1 MTSPNDTPD
10 PERFDWN
17 QAEAQLASAG
27 DGDPE
32 AAPVLVDS
40 PDAQR
45 PDRLTLAGLRA
56 AERRPIIPAWLRSG
70 REAREMAAWA
80 LGFAG
85 HISAYHLARLPAY
98 SGWLAAR
105 SPHGLAR
112 TLGGWRRWLFDA
124 EGEPLRRATA
134 DHADAET
141 YLKLARQRDRRVR
154 WRALLTCVLL
164 LALAAGAVMA
174 VLAPEWARLPV
185 LAALVALLGKAGQP
199 ADRPLI
205 RRAVVVPKAPK
216 LTSDMVIAALG
227 SLGIT
232 AINQALA
239 KKPDASD
246 WFPSPITRDG
256 AHGYRADIDLPLGV
270 TAGDVIERRDRL
282 GSGLRRA
289 LGCVWPEGVPKVHP
303 GRLLLYVGDEDMATA
318 KQPPW
323 PLGKSG
329 STDLFRPFPFGTD
342 QRCRPTTI
350 TLMFASTV
358 VGSIPRMG
366 KSFAVRLLALAAALD
381 PLAELHLYDLKGT
394 GDLRPLEPV
403 AYRYRRGDDDH
414 KGDIEYGLAGM
425 RLLREELRRRADVI
439 GNLPS
444 SVCPENKV
452 TPELARNKALRLH
465 PILLVVDEC
474 QCWFEHPAYG
484 PEFKEIGADLVKR
497 GPAVGIIAIFA
508 TQRPDDGSL
517 PAKIRDNAMLRFC
530 LKVTDAKANNMVLC
544 SGAYGSGIQATM
556 FTRSDRGIGY
566 LVGESDDPVILR
578 TYKVDQVAAER
589 IVARA
594 RALREHA
601 GTLAGHAIGQ
611 APAETSSAA
620 TTTALLTDILTAVG
634 ADQDKIAFEPLTA
647 RLAQAWPDRY
657 GELTKDQ
664 LSASLRAL
672 GIDTNV
678 QVNRYDPDGG
688 RRNLR
693 GITRQSVADTLTQR
707 GRNREAE

>member
-1 MTSPNDTPD
+1 MTSPNPNPD
-10 PERFDWN
+10 PDRFDWD
-17 QAEAQLASAG
+17 QAEAQLTAD

-40 PDAQR
+40 PQAQR
-45 PDRLTLAGLRA
+45 PDRVTLAGLRA
-56 AERRPIIPAWLRSG
+56 AERRPIIPTWLRSA
-70 REAREMAAWA
+70 REAREMIAWA

-85 HISAYHLARLPAY
+85 HISAYHSARLPAY
-98 SGWLAAR
+98 AGRLAAR
-105 SPHGLAR
+105 SPHGLGR
-112 TLGGWRRWLFDA
+112 TVGGWRRWLFDA

-134 DHADAET
+134 DRADAET

-154 WRALLTCVLL
+154 WRAFLTGVLV
-164 LALAAGAVMA
+164 LALVAGAVMA
-174 VLAPEWARLPV
+174 VLAPGWARLLV
-185 LAALVALLGKAGQP
+185 VAVALGMLGRVGQP

-205 RRAVVVPKAPK
+205 QRAVVVPKAPR
-216 LTSDMVIAALG
+216 LTSHMVITALG
-227 SLGIT
+227 ALGIT

-239 KKPDASD
+239 KRPDAIE
-246 WFPSPITRDG
+246 FVSPIARDG
-256 AHGYRADIDLPLGV
+256 AHGYRADINLPFGV

-323 PLGKSG
+323 PLAKGG
-329 STDLFRPFPFGTD
+329 TTDLFRPFPFGTD
-342 QRCRPTTI
+342 QRCRQAPL

-366 KSFAVRLLALAAALD
+366 KSFAVRLMALAAALD

-394 GDLRPLEPV
+394 GDFRPCEPV

-414 KGDIEYGLAGM
+414 KGDIDYGLAGV
-425 RLLREELRRRADVI
+425 RQLGDELRRRADDI

-474 QCWFEHPAYG
+474 QRWFEHPTHG
-484 PEFKEIGADLVKR
+484 PEFKAICADLVKR

-517 PAKIRDNAMLRFC
+517 PAAIRDNAVLRFC
-530 LKVTDAKANNMVLC
+530 LKVTDAKANNMVLG

-556 FTRSDRGIGY
+556 FSRSDRGIGY
-566 LVGESDDPVILR
+566 LIGEADDPVILR

-620 TTTALLTDILTAVG
+620 ATTALLTDILTALG
-634 ADQDKIAFEPLTA
+634 ADQDKVAFEPLTA
-647 RLAQAWPDRY
+647 QLAEAWPDRY

-678 QVNRYDPDGG
+678 QVNRYDPDGA

-707 GRNREAE
+707 GRSREADQ

>member
-1 MTSPNDTPD
+1 MTTPD
-10 PERFDWN
+10 PDPDRFDWD
-17 QAEAQLASAG
+17 QAEAQLVAAN

-32 AAPVLVDS
+32 TAPVLVDS
-40 PDAQR
+40 PQAQQPER
-45 PDRLTLAGLRA
+45 TTLAALRA
-56 AERRPIIPAWLRSG
+56 AERRPIIPAWLRSA

-80 LGFAG
+80 LGFAA

-98 SGWLAAR
+98 AGRLAAR
-105 SPHGLAR
+105 SPHGLVR
-112 TLGGWRRWLFDA
+112 TVGGWRRWLLDA
-124 EGEPLRRATA
+124 EGEPLRRVSA
-134 DHADAET
+134 DRADAET

-154 WRALLTCVLL
+154 WRAFLT
-164 LALAAGAVMA
+164 G
-174 VLAPEWARLPV
+174 VLAIALTGAAVIVALTPGWARLGL
-185 LAALVALLGKAGQP
+185 LAVALGLLGRVGQP

-205 RRAVVVPKAPK
+205 RRAVVVPKAPR
-216 LTSDMVIAALG
+216 LTSDMVVAALG
-227 SLGIT
+227 AIGNT

-239 KKPDASD
+239 RKPDAIE
-246 WFPSPITRDG
+246 FVSPVARDG
-256 AHGYRADIDLPLGV
+256 AHGYRADVNLPLGV

-282 GSGLRRA
+282 ASGLRRA

-329 STDLFRPFPFGTD
+329 TTDLFRPFAFGTD
-342 QRCRPTTI
+342 QRCRPATI
-350 TLMFASTV
+350 TLMFASMV
-358 VGSIPRMG
+358 VGAIPRMG

-381 PLAELHLYDLKGT
+381 VLAELHLYDLKGT
-394 GDLRPLEPV
+394 GDFRPLEPV

-452 TPELARNKALRLH
+452 TPELACNKTLRLH
-465 PILLVVDEC
+465 TILLVVDEC
-474 QCWFEHPAYG
+474 QRWFEHPTHG
-484 PEFKEIGADLVKR
+484 PEFKAICADLVKT
-497 GPAVGIIAIFA
+497 GPAVGIISVFA

-517 PAKIRDNAMLRFC
+517 PAAIRDNAVLRFC
-530 LKVTDAKANNMVLC
+530 LKVTDAKANNMVLG
-544 SGAYGSGIQATM
+544 SGAYGGGIQATM
-556 FTRSDRGIGY
+556 FSRSDRGIGY
-566 LVGESDDPVILR
+566 LVGEGDDPVILR

-594 RALREHA
+594 RALREQA
-601 GTLAGHAIGQ
+601 GTLAGRAVGE
-611 APAETSSAA
+611 APAETGGAVAA
-620 TTTALLTDILTAVG
+620 TALLTDILTAVG
-634 ADQDKIAFEPLTA
+634 ADQDRIGVEPLVGL
-647 RLAQAWPDRY
+647 LAESWPDRY

-707 GRNREAE
+707 GRNREAEQ

>member
-1 MTSPNDTPD
+1 MTSPNPD
-10 PERFDWN
+10 PERFDWD
-17 QAEAQLASAG
+17 QAETQLASTDADDD
-27 DGDPE
+27 DG

-40 PDAQR
+40 PEAQR
-45 PDRLTLAGLRA
+45 LERTTLAALRH
-56 AERRPIIPAWLRSG
+56 AERRPILPPWLRSA

-80 LGFAG
+80 AGFAG
-85 HISAYHLARLPAY
+85 YTSLYYASRTPAAAGRLTARAPY
-98 SGWLAAR
+98 
-105 SPHGLAR
+105 GLAR
-112 TLGGWRRWLFDA
+112 TLGGWRRWLLDA
-124 EGEPLRRATA
+124 EGEPLRRASA
-134 DHADAET
+134 DRADAET

-154 WRALLTCVLL
+154 WRAFLTCVLV

-174 VLAPEWARLPV
+174 VLAPGWARLPV
-185 LAALVALLGKAGQP
+185 LAAVLGMLGKVGQP

-205 RRAVVVPKAPK
+205 QRPVSVAKAPR
-216 LTSDMVIAALG
+216 LTSDMVVAALG

-239 KKPDASD
+239 KRPDASD

-318 KQPPW
+318 KQAPW

-329 STDLFRPFPFGTD
+329 TVDLFRPFAFGTD
-342 QRCRPTTI
+342 QRCRPTAI
-350 TLMFASTV
+350 TLMFASMV

-366 KSFAVRLLALAAALD
+366 KSFTVRLLALGAALD
-381 PLAELHLYDLKGT
+381 SLAELHLYDLKGT

-444 SVCPENKV
+444 SICPENKI
-452 TPELARNKALRLH
+452 TPELARIRHLRLH
-465 PILLVVDEC
+465 PIVVVVDEC
-474 QCWFEHPAYG
+474 QCWFEHAVYG
-484 PEFKEIGADLVKR
+484 AEFKEIGADLVKR
-497 GPAVGIIAIFA
+497 GPAVGMISIFA

-517 PAKIRDNAMLRFC
+517 PAKIRDNAVLRFC
-530 LKVTDAKANNMVLC
+530 LKVTDAKANNMVLG

-566 LVGESDDPVILR
+566 LVGEADDPVILR

-589 IVARA
+589 IAARA
-594 RALREHA
+594 RALREQA
-601 GTLAGHAIGQ
+601 GTLAGHALG
-611 APAETSSAA
+611 EESADSTA
-620 TTTALLTDILTAVG
+620 AAATTALLRDILTVVPQEEAKV
-634 ADQDKIAFEPLTA
+634 ASDPLA
-647 RLAQAWPDRY
+647 AQLAEVWPDRY

-664 LSASLRAL
+664 LNASLRAL

-678 QVNRYDPDGG
+678 QVHRYDGG
-688 RRNLR
+688 GERRNLR
-693 GITRQSVADTLTQR
+693 GITRQSVADVLTERDRQR
-707 GRNREAE
+707 GAEQ